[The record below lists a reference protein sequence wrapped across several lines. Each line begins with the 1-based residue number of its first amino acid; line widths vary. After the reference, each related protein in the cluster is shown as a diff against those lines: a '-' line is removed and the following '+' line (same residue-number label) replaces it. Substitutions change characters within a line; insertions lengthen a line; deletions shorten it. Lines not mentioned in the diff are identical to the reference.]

1 MHYITI
7 FLLFLG
13 ITVSAQLPNDTAVN
27 NIDKRLLIM
36 HPTQST
42 IEVIVTLHEK
52 ELLDL
57 GSSEVFGVYHKDEK
71 YDYAQS
77 HRIID
82 TLSSINM
89 KIVAIADTLYEDS
102 LYCQNAC
109 SQTFMKLFTESNGAI
124 FFGGPDIPP
133 TIYGEE
139 AHSRTIVSDPYRHY
153 FEASFLYHLL
163 GGYQNN
169 EYTPLIAQKPDYFIN
184 GICLGMQTMNIAT
197 GGTLIQDIPDE
208 IYNSDEKKGLKHLE
222 KNEIHRNYYRHT
234 HPHLKRKLS
243 GSYFHSISFVDFFFP
258 DLLEITSDTAPMVN
272 SYHHQAVE
280 TLGKGFKVS
289 ATSEDKKII
298 EAMFHVHYP
307 NVFAVQF
314 HPERVGLYKSD
325 NKYQFTPKGKQKYLY
340 EWIDEESMDFHI
352 KYWQAINIIWNQKL

>member
-1 MHYITI
+1 MQYITI

-13 ITVSAQLPNDTAVN
+13 ITISAQIPNDTITN
-27 NIDKRLLIM
+27 SIDKRLLIM

-42 IEVIVTLHEK
+42 IDVILTLHEK

-57 GSSEVFGVYHKDEK
+57 SSTEVLGVYHKDEK

-77 HRIID
+77 QLVLD
-82 TLSSINM
+82 TLSCINM
-89 KIVAIADTLYEDS
+89 KLYAVVDTLYEDS
-102 LYCQNAC
+102 LYCQNA
-109 SQTFMKLFTESNGAI
+109 SSDTFTKLFTESDGAI

-133 TIYGEE
+133 AIYNEE
-139 AHSRTIVSDPYRHY
+139 AHRRTIVTDPYRHY

-169 EYTPLIAQKPDYFIN
+169 EYNPLITQKPDYLIN

-208 IYNSDEKKGLKHLE
+208 IYNSNEEKGLKHLDE
-222 KNEIHRNYYRHT
+222 NEIHRNYYRHT

-258 DLLEITSDTAPMVN
+258 DFLDITTATTPLVN

-280 TLGKGFKVS
+280 KLGKGFKVS

-314 HPERVGLYKSD
+314 HPERVGLYKNDS
-325 NKYQFTPKGKQKYLY
+325 KYQFAPKGEQKFLH

-352 KYWQAINIIWNQKL
+352 KYWQAINNIWNQKL